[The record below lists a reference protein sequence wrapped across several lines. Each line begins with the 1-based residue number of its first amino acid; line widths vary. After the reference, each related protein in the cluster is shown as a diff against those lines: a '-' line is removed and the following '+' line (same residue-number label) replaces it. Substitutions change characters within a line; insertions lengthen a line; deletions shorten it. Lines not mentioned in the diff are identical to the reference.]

1 MEEEL
6 LCEKKAIEEELEAI
20 PKRIKPIA
28 VAGIA
33 FLLAH
38 KTLIGLADSVLSGVI
53 WLVIFFVAVS
63 ADTEWM
69 NIILALVVI
78 VVYVL
83 LFACVPTILFSLTY
97 PPLKGDF
104 LSRQELMKEQERLL
118 ERYHDVMVRLDQ
130 IGSIYAEDMVETENR
145 MRMVKT
151 R

>member
-6 LCEKKAIEEELEAI
+6 LCEKKAIEEDLEAI
-20 PKRIKPIA
+20 PKRIKSIA

-38 KTLIGLADSVLSGVI
+38 KPLIGLADSVLSGVI

-83 LFACVPTILFSLTY
+83 LFACVPTILFCLTY